1 MVMLSLGKHRNPEAQ
16 LLDPNI
22 CMSHLKHEC
31 YKSSAIKKKPNIT
44 HAFTVSPCCSCVYK
58 VNYKVNYSFSVCI
71 SLLSAL
77 LIFQALCV
85 CLCNSRI
92 VESLTEV
99 FGAVCQSDSL
109 NKPQTS

>member
-1 MVMLSLGKHRNPEAQ
+1 MVMLSLDKHRNPEAQ

-22 CMSHLKHEC
+22 CMSHMNVINLQQL
-31 YKSSAIKKKPNIT
+31 KKKKNH
-44 HAFTVSPCCSCVYK
+44 HARFYGLSMLQLCV
-58 VNYKVNYSFSVCI
+58 YKVNYSFSVCI

>member
-1 MVMLSLGKHRNPEAQ
+1 MNVINLQ
-16 LLDPNI
+16 QF
-22 CMSHLKHEC
+22 
-31 YKSSAIKKKPNIT
+31 KKKTNPSRT
-44 HAFTVSPCCSCVYK
+44 LLRSLHAAAVCV
-58 VNYKVNYSFSVCI
+58 YKVNYSFSVCI

>member
-1 MVMLSLGKHRNPEAQ
+1 MVMLSLDKHRNPEAQ

-31 YKSSAIKKKPNIT
+31 YKSSAIKKKQT
-44 HAFTVSPCCSCVYK
+44 HHARFYGLSMLQLCV
-58 VNYKVNYSFSVCI
+58 YKVNYSFSVCI